1 MKSITVMHCWCSSE
15 SLGTKSTVLLRG
27 ARKIHKGAVLAS
39 EDGRK
44 NILKGSGAPPR
55 SRATPS
61 PVPPLFVGLW
71 NESIGSEHKALQR
84 LSHGQSLFADG
95 SLKTEVGGH
104 CGPLQRFTIRRGNL
118 MRRNRGFQLLE
129 IEPLEKK
136 SLFPSLVQAPGPPRT
151 ASLWEGLP
159 EPELSVTGAGEML
172 PGPGVCSQTSCRFR
186 RATSF
191 DPDVTCRK
199 MRS

>member
-1 MKSITVMHCWCSSE
+1 MALKSITVMHCWCSSE

-27 ARKIHKGAVLAS
+27 ARKIHKGAVLAP

-61 PVPPLFVGLW
+61 PFPPLFVGLR

-95 SLKTEVGGH
+95 SLKTEVGGDTAGH
-104 CGPLQRFTIRRGNL
+104 SNASRF
-118 MRRNRGFQLLE
+118 
-129 IEPLEKK
+129 
-136 SLFPSLVQAPGPPRT
+136 
-151 ASLWEGLP
+151 EG
-159 EPELSVTGAGEML
+159 VT
-172 PGPGVCSQTSCRFR
+172 
-186 RATSF
+186 
-191 DPDVTCRK
+191 
-199 MRS
+199 